1 MNEENVF
8 KIIAN
13 EQKKIDELN
22 YIKERLKKTDEK
34 DIRLKIETKHWYG
47 FTEPIL
53 CQEKHKLNISKD
65 TIEEIIDEII
75 RKTEEKMNNLIEN
88 W

>member
-13 EQKKIDELN
+13 EQKKLDELN
-22 YIKERLKKTDEK
+22 YIKKRLEKTNEK

-53 CQEKHKLNISKD
+53 YKEKHKLNISKD
-65 TIEEIIDEII
+65 TIEAIIDEII
-75 RKTEEKMNNLIEN
+75 RKTEEKMNNLIGN

>member
-1 MNEENVF
+1 MSEENVF

-65 TIEEIIDEII
+65 TIEVIIDEII
-75 RKTEEKMNNLIEN
+75 RKTEEKMNNLIGN
-88 W
+88 

>member
-13 EQKKIDELN
+13 EQKKLDELN
-22 YIKERLKKTDEK
+22 YIKKRLEKTNKK

-47 FTEPIL
+47 FSEPIL

-65 TIEEIIDEII
+65 TIEVIIDEII
-75 RKTEEKMNNLIEN
+75 RKTEEKMNNLIGN
-88 W
+88 